1 MKFHEPARMDKLIH
15 EGQVRRLTLGEIAL
29 ARTVFGSYID
39 YSRVWIHLGS
49 YLPFGLQMESAAM
62 TPSGELYFRGENYVD
77 DFSTASNRH
86 QHLFIHE
93 MTHVWQYQNGMWVKL
108 RGSMSWAVDYHYNFK
123 GKSRLAEYSMEQQA
137 AIIADY
143 FYFSEFG
150 KAEWQ
155 GNDNLYYNDEYI
167 ENIYSYY
174 RLILTDFPNF

>member
-1 MKFHEPARMDKLIH
+1 MKFHKPAEMKKLTR

-108 RGSMSWAVDYHYNFK
+108 RGSMSWAVDYHYNFE
-123 GKSRLAEYSMEQQA
+123 GKTRVNEYSMEQQA
-137 AIIADY
+137 SIVADY
-143 FYFSEFG
+143 FFLVNFGESEWY
-150 KAEWQ
+150 KNQ
-155 GNDNLYYNDEYI
+155 YRNYKGNKLDSAL
-167 ENIYSYY
+167 SYY
-174 RLILTDFPNF
+174 KLILTNFPTY

>member
-62 TPSGELYFRGENYVD
+62 TPSGEFYFRGENYVD